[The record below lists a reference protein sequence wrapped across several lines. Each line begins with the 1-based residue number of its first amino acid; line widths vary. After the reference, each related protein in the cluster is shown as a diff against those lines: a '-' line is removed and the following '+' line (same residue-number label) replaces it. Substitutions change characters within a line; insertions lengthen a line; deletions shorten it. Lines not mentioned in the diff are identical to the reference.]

1 MKKVLVKMSLM
12 AVMVFSG
19 LMLVTNSAQAQTS
32 ATLTSIGQQTD
43 VKTAGTF
50 KSASEAA
57 NILLQAIQSKEF
69 QLTQL
74 VEGSYVA
81 TIVKTEHSLYSNVYE
96 SILNG
101 VPVSKAF
108 KTRYTEMAPGHD
120 SSPSS
125 PLNASDWQQI
135 YNNLLDLLTD

>member
-1 MKKVLVKMSLM
+1 MKKVFVKMSLM
-12 AVMVFSG
+12 ALMVFSG
-19 LMLVTNSAQAQTS
+19 LMLVSNSAQAQTS

-50 KSASEAA
+50 KNGSEAA
-57 NILLQAIQSKEF
+57 NILLQAMQSKEF

-74 VEGSYVA
+74 AEGSYAA

-101 VPVSKAF
+101 VSVSLAF
-108 KTRYTEMAPGHD
+108 KTRYNEMAPGHD
-120 SSPSS
+120 SSPVS
-125 PLNASDWQQI
+125 PLSANDWQQI